1 MQRSISMNGTLVAAA
16 CLALTQVWVVA
27 ANAESPEAARARQQ
41 LEPYRQLPTFQ
52 APGAPFDAR
61 ACMKGKSILSIPA
74 SSAVPFIKTI
84 EQSIAKI
91 ADEIGFT
98 YKPWENQGQ
107 VTQWVQGFDY
117 AINNKF
123 QLIELLAGADPRF
136 VEPQVKA
143 AKAAGL
149 LVVAAHLTGYE
160 QPMPGGVSGVVPIDY
175 KRAGGLLADWAIWK
189 TDGKADASVM
199 GVSDVLSTDSM
210 FSGVKEEFSKCPN
223 CKANYMNVSIPEM
236 AVKTQSMAQ
245 GALTA
250 DPDINYMIPIYD
262 VLSQWVVPAVTI
274 SGRQNKVKVIT
285 FNGTPFALTMV
296 QEGKIEMDIGENL
309 DWIGHAVADA
319 EMRMIC
325 GLPAVKDPKIPLL
338 IFDKSNADTAG
349 KPAQVS
355 TGYGNAY
362 IAGYRQLWKLK

>member
-1 MQRSISMNGTLVAAA
+1 MSRATVAASLIA
-16 CLALTQVWVVA
+16 VSQIFALAA
-27 ANAESPEAARARQQ
+27 HAESPEAARAREQ
-41 LEPYRQLPTFQ
+41 LEPYRQLPKFQ
-52 APGAPFDAR
+52 APGEAFDAR

-84 EQSIAKI
+84 QESIEKLAG
-91 ADEIGFT
+91 EIGFT

-149 LVVAAHLTGYE
+149 MVVAAHLTGYE
-160 QPMPGGVSGVVPIDY
+160 QPIPGGATGVVPIDY

-189 TDGKADASVM
+189 TDGKANASVM

-210 FSGVKEEFSKCPN
+210 FSGVKEEFAKCPN

-250 DPDINYMIPIYD
+250 DPNVDYMIPIYD

-274 SGRQNKVKVIT
+274 SGRQDKVKTVT

-296 QEGKIEMDIGENL
+296 QDGKIEMDIGENL
-309 DWIGHAVADA
+309 DWIGHAVLDA

-355 TGYGNAY
+355 TGYGDAY
-362 IAGYRQLWKLK
+362 LAGYRQLWKLK

>member
-1 MQRSISMNGTLVAAA
+1 MNRTIVAAS
-16 CLALTQVWVVA
+16 LLVITQMLTDA
-27 ANAESPEAARARQQ
+27 ATAESPEAARAREQ
-41 LEPYRQLPTFQ
+41 LEPYRQLPKFQ
-52 APGAPFDAR
+52 ASGEAFDAR

-84 EQSIAKI
+84 QESIEKLAS
-91 ADEIGFT
+91 EIGFT

-123 QLIELLAGADPRF
+123 QLIEMLAGADPRF
-136 VEPQVKA
+136 VEPQIKA

-160 QPMPGGVSGVVPIDY
+160 QPPPGGVTGVVPIDY

-189 TDGKADASVM
+189 TDGKVDAGVM

-210 FSGVKEEFSKCPN
+210 FSGFKEEFAKCPN
-223 CKANYMNVSIPEM
+223 CRANYLNVTIPEM

-250 DPDINYMIPIYD
+250 DPSINYMIPIYD

-274 SGRQNKVKVIT
+274 SARQDKVKIAT

-296 QEGKIEMDIGENL
+296 QNGKIEMDIGENL
-309 DWIGHAVADA
+309 DWIGHAVLDA

-338 IFDKSNADTAG
+338 IFDKSNADSAG
-349 KPAQVS
+349 KPAKVS
-355 TGYGNAY
+355 TGYGEEY
-362 IAGYRQLWKLK
+362 LGGYRQLWKLQ

>member
-1 MQRSISMNGTLVAAA
+1 MNRTIAAA
-16 CLALTQVWVVA
+16 GLLAMAQTFVVTA
-27 ANAESPEAARARQQ
+27 SAESPEAARAREQ
-41 LEPYRQLPTFQ
+41 LELYRQLPKFQ
-52 APGAPFDAR
+52 APGEAFDAR
-61 ACMKGKSILSIPA
+61 SCMKGKSILSIPA

-84 EQSIAKI
+84 QESIEKLAGV
-91 ADEIGFT
+91 IGFT

-160 QPMPGGVSGVVPIDY
+160 QPIPGGASGVVPIDY

-189 TDGKADASVM
+189 TDGKANAGVM
-199 GVSDVLSTDSM
+199 GVSDVLSTDAM

-223 CKANYMNVSIPEM
+223 CKVNYANVSIPEM

-250 DPDINYMIPIYD
+250 DPNINYMIPIYD

-274 SGRQNKVKVIT
+274 SGRQDKVKVVT

-296 QEGKIEMDIGENL
+296 QDGKIEMDIGENL
-309 DWIGHAVADA
+309 DWIGHAVLDA

-325 GLPAVKDPKIPLL
+325 GLPAVTDPKIPLL

-355 TGYGNAY
+355 TGYGDAY
-362 IAGYRQLWKLK
+362 LAGYRQLWKLK

>member
-1 MQRSISMNGTLVAAA
+1 MNRTLVAAA
-16 CLALTQVWVVA
+16 SLAVA
-27 ANAESPEAARARQQ
+27 HMFVTAASAESPEAARAQQQ
-41 LEPYRQLPTFQ
+41 LEPYRHLPTFQ
-52 APGAPFDAR
+52 APGEAFDAR

-84 EQSIAKI
+84 EQSIEKI
-91 ADEIGFT
+91 AGEIGFT

-160 QPMPGGVSGVVPIDY
+160 QPMPGGVTGVVPIDY
-175 KRAGGLLADWAIWK
+175 KRAGALLADWAIWK

-210 FSGVKEEFSKCPN
+210 FSGVKEEFAKCPN

-250 DPDINYMIPIYD
+250 DPNLNYMIPIYD

-274 SGRQNKVKVIT
+274 SGRQANVKVVT

-296 QEGKIEMDIGENL
+296 QDGKIEMDIGENL
-309 DWIGHAVADA
+309 DWIGHAVIDS

-325 GLPAVKDPKIPLL
+325 RLPAVKDPKIPLL
-338 IFDKSNADTAG
+338 IFDKSNADSAG

-355 TGYGNAY
+355 TGYGDAY
-362 IAGYRQLWKLK
+362 LAGYRQLWKLK